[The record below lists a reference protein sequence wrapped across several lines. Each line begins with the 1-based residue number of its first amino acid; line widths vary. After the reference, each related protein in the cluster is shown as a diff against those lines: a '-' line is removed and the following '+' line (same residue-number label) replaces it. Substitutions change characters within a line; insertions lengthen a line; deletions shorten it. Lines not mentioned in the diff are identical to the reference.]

1 MLTELMKSKL
11 LQARKAQDKIAES
24 AYGNVI
30 AKITLA
36 EKSGKHT
43 VPLQDDVVVGLIK
56 KEVKELEE
64 TLSFYKDDTVQAAID
79 LKDKRELLVPYIPA
93 DLTEEQVV
101 EIIHRLYK
109 TEPNKGKLVGLVCR
123 EVGSKFDRSKV
134 KPLIDK
140 ILN

>member
-1 MLTELMKSKL
+1 M
-11 LQARKAQDKIAES
+11 
-24 AYGNVI
+24 
-30 AKITLA
+30 
-36 EKSGKHT
+36 
-43 VPLQDDVVVGLIK
+43 PLQDDVVVGLIK

-79 LKDKRELLVPYIPA
+79 LKNKRELLVPYIPA

-140 ILN
+140 ILS